1 MFIDISRAHPHA
13 DIRRVVYITTPDDV
27 PGSRVK
33 KLIKNMYGLKDAP
46 QNFELKVTEIMLSIG
61 AVQGLFSSCVF
72 LWNDAW
78 IMVHGDDFFIVG
90 DRDTCNEFANQLR
103 KSLIVKVRGFLCP
116 QAEKGDIQEIIAL
129 NRILRW
135 RRINNFD
142 QIEIEGD
149 PRHAALIISHL
160 GLQQNSKGL
169 SIPSLKQDLSGGQA
183 LTAEQHTLYRSVVM
197 RAAFLA
203 EDRPDLKF
211 PTKELARMMSSP
223 TTVALDMLKRLGR
236 YLIFRPR
243 LVQVLRRQRR
253 PDILKVYSDS
263 DFAGCP
269 RTRRSTSATVA
280 MIGTHTIKV
289 SSTTQGPIA
298 LSSGESEWYGIVKS
312 ATIGLGLRSLAK
324 DFGCDYKLSIVTDSS
339 AANGVA
345 NRRGAGGIRH
355 IETRSL
361 WLQQKTTDRSLTV
374 GKISKKVNWA
384 DLPTKH
390 QDAKTLDMTLAA
402 MGFESRSGK
411 SSLALDTT

>member
-1 MFIDISRAHPHA
+1 
-13 DIRRVVYITTPDDV
+13 
-27 PGSRVK
+27 
-33 KLIKNMYGLKDAP
+33 
-46 QNFELKVTEIMLSIG
+46 
-61 AVQGLFSSCVF
+61 
-72 LWNDAW
+72 
-78 IMVHGDDFFIVG
+78 MVHGDDFFIVG
-90 DRDTCNEFANQLR
+90 QRSVCKDFAEALR
-103 KSLIVKVRGFLCP
+103 KSLIVKVRGVLGP
-116 QAEKGDIQEIIAL
+116 RADLGDVSEIIAL

-135 RRINNFD
+135 RRINNTD

-160 GLQQNSKGL
+160 GLNTNSKGL
-169 SIPSLKQDLSGGQA
+169 TIPSIKQDLSGGQA
-183 LTAEQHTLYRSVVM
+183 LTAEQHSHYRSVVM

-211 PTKELARMMSSP
+211 PTKELARMMASP

-236 YLIFRPR
+236 YLLFRPR

-253 PDILKVYSDS
+253 PDFIKVYSDS

-269 RTRRSTSATVA
+269 RTRRSTSATVV

-289 SSTTQGPIA
+289 SSSTQGPIA

-312 ATIGLGLRSLAK
+312 ATVGIGLRSLAK
-324 DFGCDYKLSIVTDSS
+324 DFGCDYKLNLVTDSS
-339 AANGVA
+339 AANGIG
-345 NRRGAGGIRH
+345 NRRGAGGVRH

-374 GKISKKVNWA
+374 SKISKVVNWA

-390 QDAKTLDMTLAA
+390 QDAKTLDTTLAA

-411 SSLALDTT
+411 SSLALETT

>member
-1 MFIDISRAHPHA
+1 MATI
-13 DIRRVVYITTPDDV
+13 
-27 PGSRVK
+27 
-33 KLIKNMYGLKDAP
+33 
-46 QNFELKVTEIMLSIG
+46 
-61 AVQGLFSSCVF
+61 
-72 LWNDAW
+72 
-78 IMVHGDDFFIVG
+78 FFIVG
-90 DRDTCNEFANQLR
+90 DRATCKEFADQLR
-103 KSLIVKVRGFLCP
+103 KFLIVKVRGVLGP
-116 QAEKGDIQEIIAL
+116 QAELGDIAEIIAL

-135 RRINNFD
+135 RRVNGLD

-149 PRHAALIISHL
+149 PRHSALIIDHL

-169 SIPSLKQDLSGGQA
+169 TIPSLKQDLSGGQA
-183 LTAEQHTLYRSVVM
+183 LTAEQHTLFRSVVM

-236 YLIFRPR
+236 YLIYRPR
-243 LVQVLRRQRR
+243 LVQVLRRQKR
-253 PDILKVYSDS
+253 PDVIKVYSDS

-280 MIGTHTIKV
+280 MVGTHTIKV

-324 DFGCDYKLSIVTDSS
+324 DFGQDYQLAIVTDSS
-339 AANGVA
+339 AANGIA

-361 WLQQKTTDRSLTV
+361 WLQSKTTDKSLSV
-374 GKISKKVNWA
+374 SKISKTVNWA

-390 QDAKTLDMTLAA
+390 QDAKTLDTILAA
-402 MGFESRSGK
+402 MGFESRTGK